1 MAVLGVLL
9 VCALSA
15 LLSTA
20 LPTWEQVEATRQLHD
35 AADYEDPLAKAV
47 MECSDMVA
55 PVIGELSSELYV
67 DLSRTC
73 CEDAALAVVEGRAL
87 ASAAAAAARCF
98 SRTLYP
104 RAAKP
109 AVARLVR
116 CVRDLLVEE

>member
-20 LPTWEQVEATRQLHD
+20 LPTVEATRQLHD